1 MQSLDALHVL
11 RALSGMV
18 SELDAG
24 GRAKRNEPLPL
35 ALDQMT
41 PQDPELPFDQRLANA
56 AKEAREQAKLLH
68 PGPVRDALLEKAREF
83 EAQISM
89 NRSLNI

>member
-1 MQSLDALHVL
+1 MIAGAKSRNALQVL
-11 RALSGMV
+11 RAL
-18 SELDAG
+18 G
-24 GRAKRNEPLPL
+24 GEMDTASHRNEFLPL

-41 PQDPELPFDQRLANA
+41 PQDPELPLDLRLANV
-56 AKEAREQAKLLH
+56 AKEAREQAKLLQ

-83 EAQISM
+83 EAQIVM